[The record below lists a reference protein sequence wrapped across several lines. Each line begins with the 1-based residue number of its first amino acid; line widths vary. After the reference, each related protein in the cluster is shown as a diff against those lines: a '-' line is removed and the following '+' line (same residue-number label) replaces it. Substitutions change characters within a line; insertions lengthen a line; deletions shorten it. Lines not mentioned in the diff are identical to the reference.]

1 MAVIPLVVWLV
12 WSFLVL
18 RVFSFQQ
25 EELARMRI
33 WKHRITV
40 RKFELL
46 SFASEG
52 KSRLNALVTEGYLPQ
67 HMAALCWWE
76 KGYLS
81 SFSQQNDEPPA
92 HTFRCKLPQLNK
104 HMKDPSMIEQVTF
117 FIFHNPINRQWAL
130 SEGPAPEPQAP
141 CLGSYIPLV

>member
-67 HMAALCWWE
+67 THGSAVLVGE
-76 KGYLS
+76 
-81 SFSQQNDEPPA
+81 
-92 HTFRCKLPQLNK
+92 RLPLILFATK
-104 HMKDPSMIEQVTF
+104 
-117 FIFHNPINRQWAL
+117 
-130 SEGPAPEPQAP
+130 
-141 CLGSYIPLV
+141 